1 MNDRSKGFFPLLR
14 FNTERTVASSSSF
27 WKNWVWEGESV
38 LIKILFLGFLWGL
51 AEIYLGGLIK
61 SWQPALF
68 GFLLPF
74 LISLLLLWAR
84 WWVPATGAL
93 LLMGVLAATLKLF
106 VSGMVFHGAF
116 LAILVEAFLAEVVFF
131 LIGTNVFSFSLIG
144 MLIQFYSLF
153 HPLLSK
159 GVFCQ
164 SSHFV
169 LFKRWLERFLF
180 PGGQT
185 TLSDSTTSLILMLAH
200 LGVGLLAGLISWFLI
215 RTVFHH
221 KR

>member
-1 MNDRSKGFFPLLR
+1 MAF
-14 FNTERTVASSSSF
+14 SSRF
-27 WKNWVWEGESV
+27 WKSWVQEGESV
-38 LIKILFLGFLWGL
+38 LFKVLCCGFLWGL
-51 AEIYLGGLIK
+51 AEVYLGGLIK

-74 LISLLLLWAR
+74 IISLLLLWAR
-84 WWVPATGAL
+84 WWVPATGSL
-93 LLMGVLAATLKLF
+93 LLMGVIAATLKLF

-116 LAILVEAFLAEVVFF
+116 LAILVEALLAEVIF
-131 LIGTNVFSFSLIG
+131 LLAGINLFSFSLIG
-144 MLIQFYSLF
+144 IAIQFYSLF

-180 PGGQT
+180 PGAQT
-185 TLSDSTTSLILMLAH
+185 TLSDSTTSLILILTH
-200 LGVGLLAGLISWFLI
+200 LLVGLLSGLISWFLI
-215 RTVFHH
+215 RSVFDH
-221 KR
+221 K